1 MMKRLTKFRKG
12 YSLVEILM
20 SFALIGVL
28 ILMVGGAV
36 TSTFKTATLL
46 QKIPAT
52 YFSGQD
58 AVENKIDFYEK
69 KLLRKYNLEKVLAAG
84 GLSDEEESRINA
96 ELTALVEELAAAG
109 DGEEVEVGST
119 TLFGKEVPLYKYKVT
134 LNKTISRDDLEDD
147 YDNTVTLYAGTAGG
161 VRYERPVP
169 VIDTVTISIIGK
181 GSAQEIF
188 NAYSNT
194 TAKVSYT
201 YADINETYQQ
211 TVLYR
216 WYVSSG
222 RQRAVWYA
230 NGLQGVPEEQLGALM
245 PIYPADFTPVTA
257 SGNTEELF
265 VTPDYKGKFILCV
278 ATPLSKNGKMGQE
291 VASNL
296 IYIDD
301 IPVKNSSNQDI
312 KYRSVIDPSLMTL
325 YHDSAAD
332 CVTIPVG
339 SLLSTSAAPSTTSH
353 DSGFSTVTGIGYS
366 APYIDLNGAYIDG
379 AEDTKTRFI
388 HFVEDGDNHELI
400 RSRFTYNANDVIFA
414 VVKNNA
420 GEDTSP
426 NFLKVA
432 TDHGLFTDTF
442 GFAKMYKTY
451 GPNDRGWCIVRMDMN
466 QYSNILLANF
476 LSLYYYV
483 GDADVD
489 IAELIVVSNPSSSEA
504 KQIAEY
510 LGSKYNINTNN
521 N

>member
-1 MMKRLTKFRKG
+1 MMKRFTKFRKG

-69 KLLRKYNLEKVLAAG
+69 KLLRKYNLEKVIAAG
-84 GLSDEEESRINA
+84 GLSAEEEQAINQ

-147 YDNTVTLYAGTAGG
+147 YDNTITLYAGTAGG

-169 VIDTVTISIIGK
+169 VIDSVTISIIGK

-222 RQRAVWYA
+222 RQRAVWYEG
-230 NGLQGVPEEQLGALM
+230 GLQGVPEWQLGELM

-278 ATPLSKNGKMGQE
+278 VTPLSKNGKMGQE

-325 YHDSAAD
+325 NYDSAAD
-332 CVTIPVG
+332 DETLPVG
-339 SLLSTSAAPSTTSH
+339 SLLSTSAAPSTNSH
-353 DSGFSTVTGIGYS
+353 DSGFTHVTGYGK
-366 APYIDLNGAYIDG
+366 PYIDLNGAYIDG
-379 AEDTKTRFI
+379 AQDTMTRFI
-388 HFVEDGDNHELI
+388 HFKEYAIKTDLI
-400 RSRFTYNANDVIFA
+400 PSIFTYNANDVVFA

-420 GEDTSP
+420 GEGTSP

-466 QYSNILLANF
+466 QFSNILLANY
-476 LSLYYYV
+476 LSFYYYV

-510 LGSKYNINTNN
+510 LGSKYNINTN
-521 N
+521 